1 MPQTRD
7 MCVQLLAWSGSKNNF
22 CAGAER
28 VHERILNGKTC
39 RSHYSQSKAA
49 FHKNLLLIH
58 GATIDFTKPDPRSW
72 PSRCEPCVREFYR
85 FSPRLDLHCAL
96 SAGTSQLTPTSSD
109 SGHRG
114 AGNPGLSPHF
124 VILNKWGSQWSRPL
138 PHTDLHLIRAD
149 THAASFLSCCVGLCH
164 GLWSHLSFY
173 LTNNKK
179 ERKNAPRDVHG
190 K

>member
-1 MPQTRD
+1 MNGYWMAKP
-7 MCVQLLAWSGSKNNF
+7 
-22 CAGAER
+22 AG
-28 VHERILNGKTC
+28 RITAKVKPL
-39 RSHYSQSKAA
+39 
-49 FHKNLLLIH
+49 
-58 GATIDFTKPDPRSW
+58 FTKISYWSTERLSILQSQTHGVGRRAVNRAW
-72 PSRCEPCVREFYR
+72 ESFYR

-96 SAGTSQLTPTSSD
+96 SAGTSPLTPTSSD